1 MEEQGV
7 LKGLVTVKD
16 VLRFNATT
24 EMTGSDEQWSTGD
37 FEAVLEVMWN
47 WGTGVTESAVDR
59 WRSILRSQR
68 GNRS

>member
-1 MEEQGV
+1 M

-24 EMTGSDEQWSTGD
+24 EATESDERWGSGD
-37 FEAVLEVMWN
+37 FEAALEVMWN
-47 WGTGVTESAVDR
+47 WGAGVTESAVDR

-68 GNRS
+68 GNGS

>member
-24 EMTGSDEQWSTGD
+24 ETAESDQRWSSGD
-37 FEAVLEVMWN
+37 FEAALEVMWN
-47 WGTGVTESAVDR
+47 WVAGITERAIDR
-59 WRSILRSQR
+59 WRSILRS
-68 GNRS
+68 